1 MRHFPALLA
10 LALLCVFFLN
20 HRAFADTDAD
30 LTIGHVKTAAG
41 SATIMRDGHAFPAV
55 PGEPLRRADLL
66 ETGANG
72 SLGIMLNDETRLSL
86 GPTSRLSLEKF
97 AFKPETEEYSLVTR
111 ITRGTLLMVSGLVA
125 KLSPES
131 ARVETPSGII
141 GVRGTRFLV
150 RVQE

>member
-1 MRHFPALLA
+1 MRRHSVLLTVALLA
-10 LALLCVFFLN
+10 TMSLSHAV
-20 HRAFADTDAD
+20 FADTDAD
-30 LTIGHVKTAAG
+30 QTIGHVKTASGAASIVRDGDTLPAAPG
-41 SATIMRDGHAFPAV
+41 SA
-55 PGEPLRRADLL
+55 LLRADLL
-66 ETGANG
+66 ETGPDG
-72 SLGIMLNDETRLSL
+72 SMGIMLNDETRLSL

-111 ITRGTLLMVSGLVA
+111 MTRGTLLMVSGLIA

>member
-1 MRHFPALLA
+1 MRRHSVLLTMALLA
-10 LALLCVFFLN
+10 TVSLCQAALAD
-20 HRAFADTDAD
+20 ADAD
-30 LTIGHVKTAAG
+30 LTIGHVKTASGAASIVRDGDALPAAPG
-41 SATIMRDGHAFPAV
+41 SALH
-55 PGEPLRRADLL
+55 RADLL
-66 ETGANG
+66 ETGPDG
-72 SLGIMLNDETRLSL
+72 SMGIMLNDETRLSL

-111 ITRGTLLMVSGLVA
+111 MTRGTLLMVSGLIA